1 MRSQVYMKR
10 DLEQLEGVLSIDV
23 VFPAEVSP
31 GKMRLELSRK
41 SMIRYDESLE
51 TTNGKGKALLLTRQK
66 EGGFGCDPSRIVEFK
81 GGKPRVKYYENCF

>member
-1 MRSQVYMKR
+1 MRSQVYRKR

-51 TTNGKGKALLLTRQK
+51 TTTGQGEALLSTPQK
-66 EGGFGCDPSRIVEFK
+66 EGGFGCDPSRNVEFTE
-81 GGKPRVKYYENCF
+81 GKSRVKYHENCF